1 MIEAQLHEIEV
12 TTAQFRATLRSVG
25 DTSNMMAA
33 TEELLILLQ
42 CLVNECRQQHA
53 KILELEDRHGLEL
66 ARLAA
71 VIEENKVCFTW
82 SGDANEP
89 QLVDQR
95 GNVIADTFTFERDA
109 EGNARDISVY
119 IGESFISN
127 TSTALNARQKAE
139 YKLKNLRAIRSFD
152 EVRNETK

>member
-12 TTAQFRATLRSVG
+12 TAAQFRATLRSVG

-95 GNVIADTFTFERDA
+95 GNVIADTFTFERDV

-119 IGESFISN
+119 IGSFIN
-127 TSTALNARQKAE
+127 YTSTALNARQKAE
-139 YKLKNLRAIRSFD
+139 EVLKRLHAIRSFD
-152 EVRNETK
+152 EMRNETK